1 MPSEKASPQP
11 RRIRRKVDGVLLLDK
26 PEGMSSNA
34 ALQRARALFQAEKA
48 GHTGTLDPLASGLLP
63 VCLGE
68 ATKFSAD
75 LLDADKTYRARV
87 RLGMTTT
94 TGDAEGAVLEI
105 RPVCCDAARVQEV
118 LAAFTG
124 EMTQVPPM
132 YSALK
137 REGRPLYELARQGV
151 TVEREARQIRIHR
164 LELLN
169 VIPAQAGIKYPTK
182 GLEERVLNLPSPGN
196 FAPGYG
202 RQIAAPTDNSIA
214 PRMENSVG
222 DATCVP
228 PQALADDT
236 PWLEVEVCCSKGTY
250 IRVLAEDIGEALGC
264 GAHLAGLRRIAVGDL
279 TLTGARSLPELEQL
293 AADGALMDALLPVD
307 YLLRSLSA
315 VFLDEGM
322 SARFG
327 CGNPVRVDKAGE
339 PGTKIRVYAGER
351 ELLGVGEV
359 KADGLLYPRRLLA
372 R

>member
-94 TGDAEGAVLEI
+94 TGDAEGEIREI
-105 RPVCCDAARVQEV
+105 RPVCCDAARVREV

-124 EMTQVPPM
+124 EMMQVPPM

-137 REGRPLYELARQGV
+137 REGRPLYELARQGM

-169 VIPAQAGIKYPTK
+169 VIPAKAGIQHPTK
-182 GLEERVLNLPSPGN
+182 GLGERVSNLSSPGASRHPLTLAGEGLGERGLAN
-196 FAPGYG
+196 
-202 RQIAAPTDNSIA
+202 T
-214 PRMENSVG
+214 
-222 DATCVP
+222 
-228 PQALADDT
+228 LADDT

-279 TLTGARSLPELEQL
+279 TLSGARSLPELEQL

-327 CGNPVRVDKAGE
+327 CGNPVRVDKTGE
-339 PGTKIRVYAGER
+339 PGTKIRVYAKER
-351 ELLGVGEV
+351 ELLGVGEI